1 LNLEIDLGL
10 IKSIPIRSNGRKIMQ
25 IVQKKPKTT
34 AVLKT
39 NKLAKG
45 QKTKQIDRH
54 PDTQKNSICFKEFET
69 ANFETRNPKMTLIN
83 LPNSRTLTVSIYSPK
98 KTGLTPLNLAEK
110 NSPESGL
117 ELTKTGSLINIDRKT
132 EACSSRSGM
141 DPRNCA

>member
-1 LNLEIDLGL
+1 MGIDLGL
-10 IKSIPIRSNGRKIMQ
+10 IKNIPIRSNGRKIMQ

-54 PDTQKNSICFKEFET
+54 PDTLKNSICFKEFET

-132 EACSSRSGM
+132 EACSARSCM